1 MVEILIGFGFRPCVL
16 VLLAVRR
23 AMKGESTYYIDKT
36 GKDLV
41 ILAISF
47 DRFDESAVGDGGSD
61 LSREKISHSA

>member
-47 DRFDESAVGDGGSD
+47 DRSI
-61 LSREKISHSA
+61 R